1 MLINCNNGII
11 VKSYEVIQTSDF
23 VILLTYWVG
32 NDSGNKHNETSNE
45 DNDPRKILKLL
56 LCLTFSH

>member
-32 NDSGNKHNETSNE
+32 NDSGQWIVVINIMKLAM
-45 DNDPRKILKLL
+45 KIMILEKY
-56 LCLTFSH
+56 